1 MASIYFVALFLIDA
15 KKISL
20 ILWKNYYH
28 FLKNE
33 MYKKILSIILIAL
46 CELTSYAA
54 TDQIV
59 LRKTNQQ
66 HDHSEYYPPADLPEV
81 YFDSD
86 NLEIILVADGFSTYY
101 DVEITPTTGYVP
113 LISTQVDGYGDTIDV
128 SSLPDGYY
136 TITITS
142 EFNNEFEGTFQIE

>member
-1 MASIYFVALFLIDA
+1 M
-15 KKISL
+15 KKNTILLTLL
-20 ILWKNYYH
+20 ILAN
-28 FLKNE
+28 
-33 MYKKILSIILIAL
+33 LSIIAGGRIDIRH
-46 CELTSYAA
+46 TG
-54 TDQIV
+54 QMP
-59 LRKTNQQ
+59 N
-66 HDHSEYYPPADLPEV
+66 HGEYYPPADMPEV